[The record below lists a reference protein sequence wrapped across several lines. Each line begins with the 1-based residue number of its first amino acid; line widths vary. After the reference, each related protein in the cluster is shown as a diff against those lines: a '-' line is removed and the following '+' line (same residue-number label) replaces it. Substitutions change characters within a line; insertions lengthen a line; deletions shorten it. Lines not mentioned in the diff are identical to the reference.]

1 MAAENLHEKLVEE
14 LKDILHAE
22 KQLIKA
28 LPKMSKAAENEQL
41 ANAFQSHLTE
51 TQGQVERLQRAF
63 ELLGETARAKP
74 CDGMQGIVEEGSSHI
89 KEMDSGPVLDAM
101 LVGDAQKVEH
111 YEIASY
117 GTVIAWA
124 EQLGLRDVAKLLS
137 ASLKEEKAADEKL
150 TKLAEMMINAAAE
163 VGAESEAVA

>member
-1 MAAENLHEKLVEE
+1 MAAENLHEALVEE

-22 KQLIKA
+22 KQLVKA
-28 LPKMSKAAENEQL
+28 LPKMAKAAENEQL
-41 ANAFQSHLTE
+41 ANAFQSHLVE
-51 TQGQVERLQRAF
+51 TQGQVERLQRVF
-63 ELLGETARAKP
+63 EMLGETARAKT
-74 CDGMQGIVEEGSSHI
+74 CDGMAGIVEEGSSHI
-89 KEMDSGPVLDAM
+89 KEMDSGAVLDAM

-117 GTVIAWA
+117 GTAIAWA

-150 TKLAEMMINAAAE
+150 TKLAEAMINAAAE
-163 VGAESEAVA
+163 VGTESEAMA